1 MTRMQEPHGGPF
13 VKLAAALEQFGAAVA
28 KVAAGFDQQWQRI
41 TDGFAL
47 QELWSQFK
55 AEARYSYALY
65 SKDVDWEAI
74 QDLKGWRRT
83 LHLARAFMW
92 AMLIKLPPARRV
104 FLVIALLLVIVA
116 LI

>member
-1 MTRMQEPHGGPF
+1 MTRMQDPRSDPLA
-13 VKLAAALEQFGAAVA
+13 KLAAALEQFGTAVG
-28 KVAAGFDQQWQRI
+28 KVATGLDQQWQRI

-74 QDLKGWRRT
+74 RDLKGWRRSVR
-83 LHLARAFMW
+83 LARAFMW
-92 AMLIKLPPARRV
+92 AMLTKLPPARRV
-104 FLVIALLLVIVA
+104 
-116 LI
+116 